1 MSLPNSRNNWKMN
14 NLSLF
19 STKPSES
26 GFRLYTYEV
35 LNWGTFD
42 QNIWSIHPEGET
54 SLLTGANAS
63 GKTTLVDGL
72 LTLLVPEKRMRY
84 YNQTAGSKGE
94 RTEDS
99 YVVGEYGETENSD
112 TNTREVKKLRENKSK
127 AQSVLLAVFKNES
140 QFVTLVQT
148 RWFSGSELKRS
159 FIVAHKKLSIRDDF
173 MPFDNTGEWK
183 KRLKTRFP
191 KKGTRELI
199 HFTDSPGEYGRLMRK
214 LFGMRSVKG
223 HTLFSQTIGLKV
235 LGNLDEFV
243 RVQMLEERDAEIE
256 FQKIKTY
263 FKTLN
268 DAHRAIEKAHK
279 QIELLSPIRDK
290 AQNLSVFNVDLIH
303 QENFQETAPLWFA
316 EKRRELILEY
326 NEEQNGLLESLSQNI
341 TEYSNQIEEL
351 SNRERDLDIQIK
363 SDKVGSQISTLE
375 RRNKEL
381 NESKQER
388 EDELQTYNQ
397 LAEKLDFQ
405 PNPQS
410 KELFDEQRKEAAEK
424 KKKTKEVLENNE
436 NELDQLK
443 IDKYNLDTE
452 FDGISDQLNVLRS
465 QKNNITGHP
474 ARIRNEIL
482 DAVGAT
488 EQEIPFIGEL
498 VKVEENARDWESAI
512 ERLLHN
518 FALRL
523 IVPEEYYQ
531 DVNRYVKEN
540 DLRGRIIYH
549 RFNKKEV
556 TPQIFQQQDD
566 KELIHK
572 LTFKSSIYS
581 EWIKNEISTKF
592 NYLCVEDLESFR
604 LANKAVTKEGLVKS
618 TNRHEKDDR
627 PEIKNRQKYV
637 LGWDNK
643 EKIAVLK
650 EEAHQMDQEI
660 KKLENRLK
668 YLKNH
673 QARIR
678 GEEQDLTQLI
688 AFKSYRKIDWW
699 SIAAQ
704 VQENNER
711 IEELE
716 KTNDRVNTLKK
727 QREDILQQIKTK
739 KENQK
744 QLEKDLNTIESNL
757 KIQKQKLSDS
767 EELIDKYDFQ
777 DFSENLQAF
786 EEHFMND
793 LEYAIDSIEK
803 IQGRIQGEINS
814 AIEKLKDNIRKE
826 EGAAESLMRVFKNP
840 DKEISQKYMD
850 WNSDTHRLS
859 DRAEFIDEY
868 VALLDKIEKE
878 ELADYKQ
885 QFKNY
890 LNEEMITKMSDF
902 QTWLERQ
909 EEDIEENI
917 ETLNQ
922 SLEKINFKS
931 NPPTFVK
938 LHVEKDYAPKVK
950 DFRFRLN
957 EWKPNLVEFERTKD
971 DRILEESFN
980 KIKALLDDL
989 TEDENQRKEVLD
1001 VRNWLKFKAVE
1012 HHREDPSKIFRSYTG
1027 TAKLSGGEGAQLT
1040 YTILGSAIAYQFGI
1054 HSEGLNTNSFR
1065 FICVDEA
1072 FSKQD
1077 DEKARFLME
1086 LCKQLHLQVMVVSPA
1101 KAEEVAIVEP
1111 YIARVHF
1118 VQRKDNRHSVVY
1130 DMPIKQLQQHREEYL
1145 QSAG

>member
-1 MSLPNSRNNWKMN
+1 MN

-26 GFRLYTYEV
+26 GFRLYAFEV

-72 LTLLVPEKRMRY
+72 LTLLVPEKRMRF

-99 YVVGEYGETENSD
+99 YVVGEYGETENSE
-112 TNTREVKKLRENKSK
+112 TNTKEIKRLRENKSK
-127 AQSVLLAVFKNES
+127 AQSILLAVFQNES
-140 QFVTLVQT
+140 QFITLAQA
-148 RWFSGSELKRS
+148 RWFSGAELKRN
-159 FIVAHKKLSIRDDF
+159 FILAFKKLSIHDDF

-183 KRLKTRFP
+183 KRLK
-191 KKGTRELI
+191 KKYPNPGGRELM

-214 LFGMRSVKG
+214 TFGIRSEKG

-243 RVQMLEERDAEIE
+243 RLQMLEERDAETE

-279 QIELLSPIRDK
+279 QLELLSPIKEK
-290 AQNLSVFNVDLIH
+290 AKILLTLKTDLLH
-303 QENFQETAPLWFA
+303 QENFQHTAPLWFA
-316 EKRRELILEY
+316 EKQKELILEY
-326 NEEQNGLLESLSQNI
+326 DEDQKDKLESLSQSI
-341 TEYSNQIEEL
+341 ADYSNQIDEL
-351 SNRERDLDIQIK
+351 SNQERDLDIQIK
-363 SDKVGSQISTLE
+363 SDKVGSQISILE

-381 NESKQER
+381 DESRQER
-388 EDELQTYNQ
+388 EDELKIYNH
-397 LAEKLDFQ
+397 LAENLELQ

-410 KELFDEQRKEAAEK
+410 KELFDEQRKAAAEK
-424 KKKTKEVLENNE
+424 TKKTREVLEQNE
-436 NELDQLK
+436 IEQDHLK
-443 IDKYNLDTE
+443 IDMYNLDKE
-452 FDGISDQLNVLRS
+452 FNTLSDQLNVLRS
-465 QKNNITGHP
+465 QQNNITGYT

-482 DAVGAT
+482 DEVGAT
-488 EQEIPFIGEL
+488 EKEIPFIGEL
-498 VKVEENARDWESAI
+498 IKVGEDAREWEPAI

-531 DVNRYVKEN
+531 EVNKYVKGN

-556 TPQIFQQQDD
+556 TPQIFQHHDD

-572 LTFKSSIYS
+572 LAFKPSTYS
-581 EWIKNEISTKF
+581 EWIKTEISTKF
-592 NYLCVEDLESFR
+592 DYLCVEDLETFR
-604 LANKAVTKEGLVKS
+604 LANKAITKEGLVKNA
-618 TNRHEKDDR
+618 NRHEKDDR
-627 PEIKNRQKYV
+627 PEIKSRQKYV

-643 EKIAVLK
+643 EKIAALK
-650 EEAHQMDQEI
+650 EEARQLDQKI
-660 KKLENRLK
+660 KETGNRVK
-668 YLKNH
+668 YLKNY
-673 QARIR
+673 QTRIR
-678 GEEQDLTQLI
+678 NAEQDLNQLI
-688 AFKSYRKIDWW
+688 AFRSHRKIDWW

-704 VQENNER
+704 IQENKQK

-716 KTNDRVNTLKK
+716 KTNDRVNTLKR
-727 QREDILQQIKTK
+727 QRDEILKQIKSK
-739 KENQK
+739 REKEK
-744 QLEKDLNTIESNL
+744 FLEGETNIIKSNL
-757 KIQKQKLSDS
+757 KIQRQKLSEAEDVINSYSFKDS
-767 EELIDKYDFQ
+767 NEKLE
-777 DFSENLQAF
+777 SF
-786 EEHFMND
+786 EEHFVSNY
-793 LEYAIDSIEK
+793 ECNIDSIEK
-803 IQGRIQGEINS
+803 IQNKVRSDINTS
-814 AIEKLKDNIRKE
+814 IEQFRDKIRKE
-826 EGAAESLMRVFKNP
+826 ESAAESLMRVFKNP
-840 DKEISQKYMD
+840 EKDITEKFMD
-850 WNSDTHRLS
+850 WNFDTHRLS
-859 DRAEFIDEY
+859 ESAEFIEEY
-868 VALLDKIEKE
+868 VALLDRIEKE
-878 ELADYKQ
+878 ELAEYKQ

-917 ETLNQ
+917 DTLNK
-922 SLEKINFKS
+922 SLEKIAFKS
-931 NPPTFVK
+931 NPPTFVR
-938 LHVEKDYAPKVK
+938 LHIEKDYSPKVK
-950 DFRFRLN
+950 EFRFRLN
-957 EWKPNLVEFERTKD
+957 EWKPNLIEYERTKD
-971 DRILEESFN
+971 DNILEVSFN
-980 KIKALLDDL
+980 KIKALLDGL

-1012 HHREDPSKIFRSYTG
+1012 HHREDPSRIFRSYTG

-1111 YIARVHF
+1111 YIACVHF

-1130 DMPIKQLQQHREEYL
+1130 DMPIKQLQEHREQYL
-1145 QSAG
+1145 QSVAL

>member
-1 MSLPNSRNNWKMN
+1 MN

-26 GFRLYTYEV
+26 GFRLYAYEV

-72 LTLLVPEKRMRY
+72 LTLLVPEKRMRF

-112 TNTREVKKLRENKSK
+112 TNTKEVKKLRENKSK
-127 AQSVLLAVFKNES
+127 AQSILLAVFQNES
-140 QFVTLVQT
+140 QFVTLAQT
-148 RWFSGSELKRS
+148 RWFSGSELKRN

-183 KRLKTRFP
+183 KRLKKRYP
-191 KKGTRELI
+191 KQGSREFI
-199 HFTDSPGEYGRLMRK
+199 QFTDSPGEYGRLMRK
-214 LFGMRSVKG
+214 IFGMRSEKG

-243 RVQMLEERDAEIE
+243 RLQMLEERDAETE

-290 AQNLSVFNVDLIH
+290 AQNLSVLKADLIH
-303 QENFQETAPLWFA
+303 QESFQQTAPLWFA
-316 EKRRELILEY
+316 EKQKELISDY
-326 NEEQNGLLESLSQNI
+326 NEEQNARLESLSQNI
-341 TEYSNQIEEL
+341 AEYSSEIAEL

-381 NESKQER
+381 DESRQER
-388 EDELQTYNQ
+388 EDELKTYNQ
-397 LAEKLDFQ
+397 LAENLEFQ

-410 KELFDEQRKEAAEK
+410 KELFDEQRKAAVKK
-424 KKKTKEVLENNE
+424 KKKTREVLEHNE

-443 IDKYNLDTE
+443 IDKYNLDKE
-452 FDGISDQLNVLRS
+452 FNALSDQLSVLRS

-488 EQEIPFIGEL
+488 EKEIPFIGEL
-498 VKVEENARDWESAI
+498 VKVGEDAREWEPAI

-531 DVNRYVKEN
+531 EVNRYVKEN

-556 TPQIFQQQDD
+556 APQIFQQQDEN
-566 KELIHK
+566 ELIYK
-572 LTFKSSIYS
+572 LAFKPSAYS
-581 EWIKNEISTKF
+581 DWIKNEISTKF
-592 NYLCVEDLESFR
+592 NYLCVEDLETFR
-604 LANKAVTKEGLVKS
+604 LANKAVTKEGLVKNA
-618 TNRHEKDDR
+618 NRHEKDDR

-650 EEAHQMDQEI
+650 EEAHQLDQEI
-660 KKLENRLK
+660 KELESRLK

-673 QARIR
+673 QTRIR
-678 GEEQDLTQLI
+678 NEEQDLAQFI
-688 AFKSYRKIDWW
+688 AFKSHRKIDWW

-704 VQENNER
+704 IQENKQR

-727 QREDILQQIKTK
+727 QREEILQQIKSK
-739 KENQK
+739 QEKERL
-744 QLEKDLNTIESNL
+744 LEKEINIIESNL
-757 KIQKQKLSDS
+757 NIQQQKLREAEDVINRYSFYDS
-767 EELIDKYDFQ
+767 NEKLE
-777 DFSENLQAF
+777 AF

-793 LEYAIDSIEK
+793 YECDIDSIEK
-803 IQGRIQGEINS
+803 IQSKVQGEINA
-814 AIEKLKDNIRKE
+814 AIEQFRDNIRKE
-826 EGAAESLMRVFKNP
+826 ESAAESLMRVFKNP
-840 DKEISQKYMD
+840 DKEIAEKFMD

-859 DRAEFIDEY
+859 ESAEFIEEY
-868 VALLDKIEKE
+868 VALLDRIEKE
-878 ELADYKQ
+878 ELAEYKQ

-917 ETLNQ
+917 NTLNQ

-1130 DMPIKQLQQHREEYL
+1130 DMPIKQLQEHREEYL